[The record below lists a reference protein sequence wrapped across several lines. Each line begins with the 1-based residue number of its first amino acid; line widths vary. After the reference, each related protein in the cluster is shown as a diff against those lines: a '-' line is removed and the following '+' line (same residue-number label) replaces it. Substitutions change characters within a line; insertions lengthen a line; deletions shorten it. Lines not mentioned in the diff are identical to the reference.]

1 MSRYQRPDTIQ
12 TTPVQPNRQ
21 ATVTLLFHELVGA
34 AIPDLDGTGT
44 VLTGRDRTFELHIL
58 ERVILDVH
66 RQVTLTAAKRDPFRD
81 GPARQDAVPFEPK
94 VVVEPPRSMSLDD
107 ETWPISDRLGLPE
120 RLGRVTRLPTL
131 AILVQAHL
139 WIVA

>member
-1 MSRYQRPDTIQ
+1 
-12 TTPVQPNRQ
+12 
-21 ATVTLLFHELVGA
+21 
-34 AIPDLDGTGT
+34 
-44 VLTGRDRTFELHIL
+44 
-58 ERVILDVH
+58 VILDAH

-94 VVVEPPRSMSLDD
+94 VVVEPPRSVSLDD
-107 ETWPISDRLGLPE
+107 ETWLISGRLELPE

>member
-12 TTPVQPNRQ
+12 AASVQPNRQ
-21 ATVTLLFHELVGA
+21 TAVTLLFHELVGA

-44 VLTGRDRTFELHIL
+44 VLTGRNRPFELHIL

-66 RQVTLTAAKRDPFRD
+66 RQVTLTAAKRNPFRD
-81 GPARQDAVPFEPK
+81 GPAPQDAVPLEPK
-94 VVVEPPRSMSLDD
+94 VVVEPPRSVSLDD
-107 ETWPISDRLGLPE
+107 ETWLLTSSRGLPK
-120 RLGRVTRLPTL
+120 RLRGLARLPAA
-131 AILVQAHL
+131 AILVEAHL